1 MLLSP
6 VSWGGGGRGGR
17 RRLNP
22 PLWPRGGS
30 GGRRGVLAR
39 AFVGAPRVSRHPL
52 IGGHRRGCTRKR
64 KNEQGQNVCFPLFT
78 LFGLRLR
85 KKGVRYTIHLL
96 PSIHFC
102 PVDLYSRYC
111 IVQTL
116 LQNDDICKEQTL
128 ICGFRTLLLPVS
140 ATFFLPNSGG
150 LLRQRKKC
158 HATKNI
164 GRWNATKVRRNSQK
178 TSPGAT

>member
-1 MLLSP
+1 MEGEGDGDSILLFGLVGVP
-6 VSWGGGGRGGR
+6 AAGGVF
-17 RRLNP
+17 LP
-22 PLWPRGGS
+22 EPLSELLVCRVILS
-30 GGRRGVLAR
+30 LEAAAAAAR
-39 AFVGAPRVSRHPL
+39 EKG
-52 IGGHRRGCTRKR
+52 K
-64 KNEQGQNVCFPLFT
+64 KNRQGQSVCFPLFT

-111 IVQTL
+111 IVQPL

-158 HATKNI
+158 LATKNI
-164 GRWNATKVRRNSQK
+164 GRRNATKVRRNSQK
-178 TSPGAT
+178 TAPGAT